1 MLVAMTPSAAVA
13 SPPHRRCLLD
23 DHFPVPS
30 VDNECQ
36 DSRPEEEH
44 RLHDPQR
51 KARFQHRAGLIDLQ
65 VQVVLVF
72 VTKVPKRAKRHPH
85 RAAIPV
91 SAIGVRDE
99 AELVDS
105 SDESAEEKKVD
116 EGDEERRALRC
127 RMADERIEGP
137 EDGDHTDNEKHQD
150 VGRGDL
156 VCFEIAVDEVGLFG
170 MLGSW
175 KCICQTSIDAYHHA
189 NDRNQ
194 EYNLHQAVEDEE
206 QTSNHLVHLSVP
218 IVASMDKVK
227 CRLEVC
233 DVIKCPKCGDNA
245 LSILIK
251 ADNVVTKSSATVR
264 LEKNGMCASSGDLC
278 DPTPCVRLWTLYH
291 RRKYVEQTQSTR
303 KHSNVE
309 SGDYACKNEVKS

>member
-30 VDNECQ
+30 VDKECQ

-156 VCFEIAVDEVGLFG
+156 VCFEIAVDEVG
-170 MLGSW
+170 
-175 KCICQTSIDAYHHA
+175 HHA

-227 CRLEVC
+227 CRLE
-233 DVIKCPKCGDNA
+233 
-245 LSILIK
+245 
-251 ADNVVTKSSATVR
+251 SSATVR